1 MNQITPLDLSQF
13 AYPPTLPLDVA
24 LRSASPQELREEYNL
39 NQTEWDNLKANPYF
53 LADLRKT
60 IEDLK
65 KEGMSFK
72 LKARLQAEE
81 YLKTVYQMVTDTTGN
96 VPPAVRAD
104 LIKFVARVGGLDNKE
119 VQAGQVGNA
128 LQININLG

>member
-1 MNQITPLDLSQF
+1 L
-13 AYPPTLPLDVA
+13 TLPLDVA
-24 LRSASPQELREEYNL
+24 LRTASPQELRQEYHIS
-39 NQTEWDNLKANPYF
+39 QTEWDTLKTNPYF

-60 IEDLK
+60 VEELK
-65 KEGMSFK
+65 KDGMSFK

-96 VPPAVRAD
+96 TPPAVRAD

-119 VQAGQVGNA
+119 VQAGQVGNN